1 MEGSLFSKYKKEI
14 DKQKNKKLNIITLVQ
29 ETTNILLQE
38 EEIEIGKNHILLHV
52 SSTKRSVLYK
62 KQIQTILKEKGYTLK

>member
-38 EEIEIGKNHILLHV
+38 EEIEIGKNQILLHV